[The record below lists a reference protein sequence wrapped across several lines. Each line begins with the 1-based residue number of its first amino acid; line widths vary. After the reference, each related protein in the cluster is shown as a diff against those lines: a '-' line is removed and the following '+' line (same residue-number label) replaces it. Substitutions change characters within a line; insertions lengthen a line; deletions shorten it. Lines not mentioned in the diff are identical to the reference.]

1 MKPLQTARLLGVFS
15 LSAVVTLLVNCQKAD
30 VNQTP
35 EPQAKAGEP
44 VCSTITQSKTKNC
57 TLESG
62 ANGSNTLNYSLT
74 ASRQAVNIPVENGS
88 QPALTMNDA
97 LVYNDSLIP
106 ERLELRRGDELR
118 ISFKNMLTMPADGRF
133 DALGSHDPAEN
144 LPDMKPQFS
153 NLHTHGL
160 VTAWDF
166 KDNKNGRGDNVLGIL
181 LDSKQQQLPAGV
193 NPADVCSTTGDSVPY
208 RYPILPDH
216 EIGLNWYHP
225 HPHGTS
231 GFQLE
236 GGMSGLLMVG
246 DEQAEKL
253 LNPVYLQLKDM
264 QSSKQQ
270 AANTYQFEKFVP
282 AVATICHDKTSDD
295 EWAFDSDTPGRC
307 DYHSQASKQAYSWLF
322 LVNGQLFPSV
332 DVPKAAYLRIAN
344 SSANATYRLVLE
356 PDAAQ
361 QQKPGT
367 EQTYYTPPFK
377 VVEKDGMTTI
387 DKSLTDAQQVCTL
400 AMTPATRVGVAVDF
414 EAMAATGSACELK
427 VVVTEKD
434 GNKTVSYDV
443 KHTVL
448 DDSGKKKLA
457 AQAKIASYNLTQ
469 EGIDT
474 GEDDWPAVRLAKLTP
489 NDKLHGVDLDAYQ
502 LALKN
507 AKKPTNVAHEDV
519 RVPDD
524 ACTPTQPVAD
534 KDGVNRHLALF
545 YGGTEPD
552 AQGEFTKEHFGLV
565 AAGELNEGA
574 PVTADTIQ
582 KWRVEYQS
590 QFADP
595 AKAGQSYNSD
605 KKLQEYGVP
614 NLVADALKGL
624 VSHKFRIEKTGVI
637 KTNVCTQT
645 SHKPERWRVH
655 NLSAQIHNF
664 HIHQMKFHVVGVKG
678 AACTLPPQ
686 GDTPVNAFR
695 LVDKDG
701 YLPENVGDADLVEGM
716 DEQCV
721 KSYAEL
727 FHNVPASFKLVER
740 LVPVGTTGAAAA
752 PMAMTA
758 RVKPVEYGMHDT
770 FPVPPMG
777 YIDID
782 VLFDKPEQVG
792 EYVFHC
798 HILEHEDAGMMGK
811 LVVKPGV

>member
-1 MKPLQTARLLGVFS
+1 
-15 LSAVVTLLVNCQKAD
+15 VNCQKAD

-181 LDSKQQQLPAGV
+181 LDSKQQQLPDGV

-253 LNPVYLQLKDM
+253 LNPIYLQLKDM

-282 AVATICHDKTSDD
+282 AVAPICHDKTSDD
-295 EWAFDSDTPGRC
+295 EWAFDSDAPGRC

-387 DKSLTDAQQVCTL
+387 DKSLTDVQQVCTL

-427 VVVTEKD
+427 VVVAEKD

-474 GEDDWPAVRLAKLTP
+474 GEDDWSAVRLAKLTP
-489 NDKLHGVDLDAYQ
+489 NGKLHGVDQIA
-502 LALKN
+502 
-507 AKKPTNVAHEDV
+507 
-519 RVPDD
+519 R
-524 ACTPTQPVAD
+524 
-534 KDGVNRHLALF
+534 
-545 YGGTEPD
+545 
-552 AQGEFTKEHFGLV
+552 
-565 AAGELNEGA
+565 
-574 PVTADTIQ
+574 
-582 KWRVEYQS
+582 
-590 QFADP
+590 
-595 AKAGQSYNSD
+595 
-605 KKLQEYGVP
+605 
-614 NLVADALKGL
+614 
-624 VSHKFRIEKTGVI
+624 
-637 KTNVCTQT
+637 QT
-645 SHKPERWRVH
+645 S
-655 NLSAQIHNF
+655 S
-664 HIHQMKFHVVGVKG
+664 
-678 AACTLPPQ
+678 
-686 GDTPVNAFR
+686 FR
-695 LVDKDG
+695 AG
-701 YLPENVGDADLVEGM
+701 
-716 DEQCV
+716 
-721 KSYAEL
+721 
-727 FHNVPASFKLVER
+727 R
-740 LVPVGTTGAAAA
+740 I
-752 PMAMTA
+752 A
-758 RVKPVEYGMHDT
+758 RVAKP
-770 FPVPPMG
+770 P
-777 YIDID
+777 
-782 VLFDKPEQVG
+782 
-792 EYVFHC
+792 YVRS
-798 HILEHEDAGMMGK
+798 D
-811 LVVKPGV
+811 